1 MTCLWKCTASY
12 LFLLEHAG
20 SCYKL
25 DGEEDHSKSL
35 HMKIWTHCSH
45 SLSVDEVCVCLCVYY
60 RSVAAQNP
68 LTIMQQLLPVDD
80 GSVLKPCTLNVHSL
94 IPGCTNL

>member
-1 MTCLWKCTASY
+1 MYYKY

-45 SLSVDEVCVCLCVYY
+45 SLSVDQLCVCLCVYY

-68 LTIMQQLLPVDD
+68 LTIMQQLLPVD
-80 GSVLKPCTLNVHSL
+80 GSVLKPCTLNVHSF

>member
-1 MTCLWKCTASY
+1 MKEGRKEGRRGGANSESTHLLQLLWPCNDDLPLEMY
-12 LFLLEHAG
+12 YLEHAG

-45 SLSVDEVCVCLCVYY
+45 SL
-60 RSVAAQNP
+60 
-68 LTIMQQLLPVDD
+68 
-80 GSVLKPCTLNVHSL
+80 
-94 IPGCTNL
+94 